1 MSMIPT
7 EKLRNLIKREF
18 PQLSAWVKQRKLR
31 SALEGKSAHQI
42 FTRLVK
48 SNKWGNEESVSGP
61 GSTLEQTAE
70 LRRALPL
77 LLRERQFRSMLDL
90 ACGDYNW
97 MRLLPMDIDYIGA
110 DIIESLVTEN
120 QRRYGSDRRRF
131 MWLDLLTA
139 KLPQADLVL
148 CRDCL
153 VHFSYRDVFR
163 ALENIKRSGSGFLL
177 TTTFIGRAANNDIL
191 TGHWRP
197 LNLQQAPFNLPPPAR
212 LLDEQ
217 CPQQQYRD
225 KHLGLWPIAELPG

>member
-1 MSMIPT
+1 MIAT
-7 EKLRNLIKREF
+7 EKLRNLMKRQF
-18 PQLSAWVKQRKLR
+18 PLLSAWVKQRKLR
-31 SALEGKSAHQI
+31 STLEGKSAQQI
-42 FTRLVK
+42 FTRLVQN
-48 SNKWGNEESVSGP
+48 NKWGDQESVCGA
-61 GSTLEQTAE
+61 GSALGQTAE
-70 LRRALPL
+70 LRRALPPL
-77 LLRERQFRSMLDL
+77 LHERQFCSMLDL
-90 ACGDYNW
+90 ACGDCNW
-97 MRLLPMDIDYIGA
+97 MRLVPMDIDYIGA
-110 DIIESLVTEN
+110 DIVESLVAEN

-139 KLPQADLVL
+139 KLPRADLVL

-177 TTTFIGRAANNDIL
+177 TTTFIGRTANNDIL

-197 LNLQQAPFNLPPPAR
+197 LNLQRAPFNLPAPAW

-225 KHLGLWPIAELPG
+225 KHLGLWPVAELPG

>member
-1 MSMIPT
+1 MIAT
-7 EKLRNLIKREF
+7 EKLRNLMKRQF

-31 SALEGKSAHQI
+31 SALQGKSAQQI

-48 SNKWGNEESVSGP
+48 SNKWGNQESVSGP

-77 LLRERQFRSMLDL
+77 LLRERRFGSMLDL

-97 MRLLPMDIDYIGA
+97 MRLVPMDIDYIGA
-110 DIIESLVTEN
+110 DIVESLVTEN
-120 QRRYGSDRRRF
+120 QRRYGSDRRQF
-131 MWLDLLTA
+131 IWLDLLTA

-163 ALENIKRSGSGFLL
+163 ALENIKRSGGGFLL
-177 TTTFIGRAANNDIL
+177 TTTFIGREANNDIF

-197 LNLQQAPFNLPPPAR
+197 LNLQRAPFNLPAPAW
-212 LLDEQ
+212 LLNEQ
-217 CPQQQYRD
+217 CPQQQHRD
-225 KHLGLWPIAELPG
+225 KYLGLWPIAELPG